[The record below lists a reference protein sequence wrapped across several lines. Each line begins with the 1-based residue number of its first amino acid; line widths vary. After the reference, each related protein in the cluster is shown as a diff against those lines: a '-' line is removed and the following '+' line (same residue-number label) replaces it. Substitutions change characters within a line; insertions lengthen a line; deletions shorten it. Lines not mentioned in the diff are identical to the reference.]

1 MAKKSYPSNLVVL
14 LKIDGAC
21 LNHKI
26 FRRFL
31 IELEVIVST
40 KPITS
45 RSLLVVH
52 SSVALYHCSCIVLI
66 AMESRFVMLSRRQG
80 QRSYIPSEN
89 VYSKKLWRR
98 V

>member
-66 AMESRFVMLSRRQG
+66 AMESRLVDIDFLFIVFVVSFSCRCHVDLS
-80 QRSYIPSEN
+80 
-89 VYSKKLWRR
+89 
-98 V
+98 